1 MLAFACA
8 LSQALVVR
16 PLLRRQPNG
25 RQQRILAQQADE
37 RTEAEWREML
47 SPEAYDVLRN
57 AGTERPWSSPLN
69 DLKEPG
75 VLVCTGC
82 GSPLFRVDEKFDSGS
97 GWPSFWAPAGD
108 DAVETK
114 ADFKLVVPR
123 TEVLCKTCGGHLGH
137 RFSDGPMPTGQRC
150 APLTAR
156 PPASGCVPCL
166 TGACGEHAQTASTGC
181 A

>member
-16 PLLRRQPNG
+16 PLLRRQPTG
-25 RQQRILAQQADE
+25 RQQRILAQQADDSSQ

-97 GWPSFWAPAGD
+97 GWPSFWARRSSARIDVQHLVFELDARGGVPAWLGI
-108 DAVETK
+108 
-114 ADFKLVVPR
+114 LPICLQGVPR
-123 TEVLCKTCGGHLGH
+123 TYE
-137 RFSDGPMPTGQRC
+137 QRDYF
-150 APLTAR
+150 
-156 PPASGCVPCL
+156 
-166 TGACGEHAQTASTGC
+166 
-181 A
+181 